1 VVHRY
6 MDAKLSDI
14 IKQYRAQTFRTTY
27 GQRITTKEQAIK
39 FVNDRGFVYFWPIK
53 GVVLPSLWAAVAGDR
68 PVANAH
74 DDPGHVTWN
83 WKDSLLGKNAWYYAK
98 LLRKKATMISFE
110 VVPNFYALSNNY
122 GSPDD
127 DYLTLYEQGRLTQEA
142 KSIYETLLQK
152 GPLDTIELRRETHLA
167 SRTSDSRF
175 DRAMAELQSDF
186 KILPVGVTQSG
197 GWRYAF
203 AYDIVQRH
211 YPEISQKAQNISE
224 IEARQKLSEV
234 FLRSVGAA
242 RFEDLIRLF
251 RWSRIRVEQ
260 SVEEL
265 TKQGFIRNCFG
276 AENQPDEWLV
286 LTELL

>member
-1 VVHRY
+1 
-6 MDAKLSDI
+6 MDSILNHI
-14 IKQYRAQTFRTTY
+14 IKQYRAQTFRSTND
-27 GQRITTKEQAIK
+27 QRITTKEQAIK

-53 GVVLPSLWAAVAGDR
+53 GVVLPSLWVAVAGDR

-74 DDPGHVTWN
+74 DDPGHVTWR
-83 WKDSLLGKNAWYYAK
+83 WKDSLLGNNAWNYAK
-98 LLRKKATMISFE
+98 ILRKKATMISFE
-110 VVPNFYALSNNY
+110 VVPYFYALSNNY
-122 GSPDD
+122 GSLED

-152 GPLDTIELRRETHLA
+152 GPLDTIELRRETHLT
-167 SRTSDSRF
+167 SRTSNSRF

-186 KILPVGVTQSG
+186 KILPMGVTQSG

-211 YPEISQKAQNISE
+211 YPDISQKAQKISE
-224 IEARQKLSEV
+224 IKARQKLSEV
-234 FLRSVGAA
+234 YFRSVGAA
-242 RFEDLIRLF
+242 QLKDLVRLF
-251 RWSRIRVEQ
+251 RWSRIQVEQ

-265 TKQGFIRNCFG
+265 TKQGLIKRFCE
-276 AENQPDEWLV
+276 AENQPHEWFV

>member
-1 VVHRY
+1 
-6 MDAKLSDI
+6 MDSIISDI
-14 IKQYRAQTFRTTY
+14 IKQYRTQTFRTTN

-53 GVVLPSLWAAVAGDR
+53 GVVLPSLWVAVAGDR

-74 DDPGHVTWN
+74 DDPGHVTWR
-83 WKDSLLGKNAWYYAK
+83 WKDSLLGNNAWYYAK
-98 LLRKKATMISFE
+98 ILRKKATMVSFE
-110 VVPNFYALSNNY
+110 VVPYFYALSKNY
-122 GSPDD
+122 GSLED

-142 KSIYETLLQK
+142 KSVYETLLEK
-152 GPLDTIELRRETHLA
+152 GALDTIELRRETHLT
-167 SRTSDSRF
+167 SKTSDSRF

-203 AYDIVQRH
+203 AYEIVQRH
-211 YPEISQKAQNISE
+211 YPDMSQKAQNISE
-224 IEARQKLSEV
+224 SEARQKLSELY
-234 FLRSVGAA
+234 FCSVGAA
-242 RFEDLIRLF
+242 RSKDLVRLF
-251 RWSRIRVEQ
+251 RWSRIHVEQ

-265 TKQGFIRNCFG
+265 TKQGLIKRCFES
-276 AENQPDEWLV
+276 ENQPDEWFV

>member
-1 VVHRY
+1 
-6 MDAKLSDI
+6 MESILNEI
-14 IKQYRAQTFRTTY
+14 IKQYRAQTFRTQN

-39 FVNDRGFVYFWPIK
+39 FVNDRGFIYFWPIK
-53 GVVLPSLWAAVAGDR
+53 GVVLPSLWVAVAGDR

-74 DDPGHVTWN
+74 DDPGHITWR
-83 WKDSLLGKNAWYYAK
+83 WKDSLLGKKAWYYAK
-98 LLRKKATMISFE
+98 ILRKKATMISFE
-110 VVPNFYALSNNY
+110 IVPYFYALSKNY
-122 GSPDD
+122 GSLED

-142 KSIYETLLQK
+142 KSVYETLLEK
-152 GPLDTIELRRETHLA
+152 GPLDTIELRRETHLT

-211 YPEISQKAQNISE
+211 YPDMSQKAQNISE
-224 IEARQKLSEV
+224 SEARQKLSELY
-234 FLRSVGAA
+234 FCSVGAA
-242 RFEDLIRLF
+242 RSKDLVRLF
-251 RWSRIRVEQ
+251 RWSRIHVEQ

-265 TKQGFIRNCFG
+265 TKQGLIKRYFE
-276 AENQPDEWLV
+276 AENQPDEWFV

>member
-1 VVHRY
+1 
-6 MDAKLSDI
+6 MESILSKI
-14 IKQYRAQTFRTTY
+14 IKQYRAQTFRTKN

-39 FVNDRGFVYFWPIK
+39 FVNDRGFIYFWPIK
-53 GVVLPSLWAAVAGDR
+53 GVVLPNLWAAVADDR

-74 DDPGHVTWN
+74 DDPGHVPWR

-98 LLRKKATMISFE
+98 ILRKKATMISFK
-110 VVPNFYALSNNY
+110 VVPYFYALSKNY
-122 GSPDD
+122 GSLED

-142 KSIYETLLQK
+142 KSVYETLLQK
-152 GPLDTIELRRETHLA
+152 GPLDTIELRRETHL
-167 SRTSDSRF
+167 TSKTSGSRF
-175 DRAMAELQSDF
+175 DRAMAALQSDF

-234 FLRSVGAA
+234 YFRSVGAA
-242 RFEDLIRLF
+242 RLKDLVRLF
-251 RWSRIRVEQ
+251 RWSRIHVEQ

-265 TKQGFIRNCFG
+265 TNKGLIKRCFET
-276 AENQPDEWLV
+276 ENQPDEWFV

>member
-1 VVHRY
+1 
-6 MDAKLSDI
+6 MDSILSDI
-14 IKQYRAQTFRTTY
+14 IKQYRVQTFRSTNE
-27 GQRITTKEQAIK
+27 QRITAKEQAIK

-53 GVVLPSLWAAVAGDR
+53 GVVLPSLWVAVAGDR

-74 DDPGHVTWN
+74 DDPGHVTWR

-98 LLRKKATMISFE
+98 ILRKKSTMISFE
-110 VVPNFYALSNNY
+110 VVPYFYALSKNY
-122 GSPDD
+122 GSFED

-142 KSIYETLLQK
+142 KSVYETLLQK
-152 GPLDTIELRRETHLA
+152 GPLDTIELRRETRLT
-167 SRTSDSRF
+167 SRTSDSRY
-175 DRAMAELQSDF
+175 DRVVAELQSDF

-234 FLRSVGAA
+234 YLRSVGAA
-242 RFEDLIRLF
+242 RLKDLVRLF
-251 RWSRIRVEQ
+251 RWSRIHVEQ

-265 TKQGFIRNCFG
+265 TKQGLIKRYFE

>member
-1 VVHRY
+1 
-6 MDAKLSDI
+6 MESILNEI
-14 IKQYRAQTFRTTY
+14 IKQYRAQTFRTQN

-39 FVNDRGFVYFWPIK
+39 FVNDRGFIYFWPIK
-53 GVVLPSLWAAVAGDR
+53 GVVLPSLWVAVAGDR

-74 DDPGHVTWN
+74 DDPGHVTWR

-98 LLRKKATMISFE
+98 ILRKKATMISFE
-110 VVPNFYALSNNY
+110 VVPYFYALSKNY
-122 GSPDD
+122 GSLED

-142 KSIYETLLQK
+142 KSVYETLLEK
-152 GPLDTIELRRETHLA
+152 GPLDTIELRRETHL
-167 SRTSDSRF
+167 TSKTSGSRF

-186 KILPVGVTQSG
+186 KILPVGVNKSG

-203 AYDIVQRH
+203 VYDIVQRH

-234 FLRSVGAA
+234 YLRSVGAA
-242 RFEDLIRLF
+242 RLKDLLRLF
-251 RWSRIRVEQ
+251 SWSIIHVEQ

-265 TKQGFIRNCFG
+265 TKQGLIKRCFE
-276 AENQPDEWLV
+276 AENQPDEWFV